1 MSKLTQAK
9 FDTAVEN
16 FPEEW
21 NREDHDGL
29 QAELKTALADFE
41 FHYIFHQCFFHED
54 ELHIVVFSG
63 GNSFVLTVKLV
74 DAPKEEVKPAPEMK
88 VMPKKAQPWWIRMW
102 G

>member
-21 NREDHDGL
+21 SKEDHDGL
-29 QAELKTALADFE
+29 VAELKSALAEFE
-41 FHYIFHQCFFHED
+41 FHYMFHKCFFHDD

-74 DAPKEEVKPAPEMK
+74 EEKKEKTPPEMK
-88 VMPKKAQPWWIRMW
+88 KPMPAKAQPWWIRMW